1 MKKESQKSS
10 EELLSEEKVS
20 QETAEEVKVEK
31 KIPEAKVGAQLK
43 SARLKEGK
51 KVSDIAQ
58 KLCIRKVYLE
68 AIEASDYAN
77 IPEYPYGPG
86 FIRSYAEYLGLDGE
100 ELVSRFKVENDTF
113 AGRNQPIYVPEPH
126 VEATVPS
133 PKYLLISLL
142 AIAAVY
148 GGWHFYNNYQPAPM
162 PEKTA
167 EPMQEVSQ
175 EEDFPLVVEDFAQ
188 VDENASAAP
197 QEAEPLKVIDTTAAP
212 QTSDTPQVTVTEESF
227 SEDKIQKEEKKEPA
241 SEAKAKSETKPEA
254 KAKPEAKGKSSLVL
268 KFNTDTWVEVK
279 NDEIVYISK
288 VLKAG
293 EEYAV
298 PQDKDLKLS
307 TGNAGGF
314 DVYVAGVKQ
323 EAVGA
328 PGTVKKN
335 ISVDSL
341 ISKANH

>member
-10 EELLSEEKVS
+10 EEPLNEESVS
-20 QETAEEVKVEK
+20 QETAKEVKVEK
-31 KIPEAKVGAQLK
+31 KTSEAKVGSQLK

-113 AGRNQPIYVPEPH
+113 AGRNQPIYVPEPQ

-133 PKYLLISLL
+133 TKYLLISLL
-142 AIAAVY
+142 AIVAVY
-148 GGWHFYNNYQPAPM
+148 GGWYFYSNYQPAPISENTSEAV
-162 PEKTA
+162 PEVA
-167 EPMQEVSQ
+167 Q

-188 VDENASAAP
+188 VDENISTAP
-197 QEAEPLKVIDTTAAP
+197 QEAEPLKVIDTTVAP
-212 QTSDTPQVTVTEESF
+212 QNATSPQVTVTEESF
-227 SEDKIQKEEKKEPA
+227 SEEKVQKEEKTEPA
-241 SEAKAKSETKPEA
+241 SEPKPEA

-323 EAVGA
+323 EALGA
-328 PGTVKKN
+328 PGTVKRN
-335 ISVDSL
+335 VSVDSL